1 MEWINMDNSTA
12 AATKQEIKQV
22 YLFEEGSTQMRPILG
37 GKGCE
42 LSEMTKMGLPVPS
55 GFVITTQECLKYQKK
70 KKMPSGV
77 EAAMM
82 EAMKHLESKL
92 GRKFGD
98 TEKPLLV
105 SVRSGAPVS
114 MPGMMDTILNLGL
127 NDQTVV
133 AFGKMTNE
141 RTAYDAYR
149 RFVQMFGEV
158 VLGIEKKKFDKIFD
172 AIKEKYHR
180 KLDTELTAN
189 ELKEVVVG
197 FKEIVK
203 RETGSQ
209 FPDDPKQQLMMAVG
223 AVFGS
228 WNNPR
233 AITYRNLYK
242 IPHNMGTAVVV
253 QTMVFGNSGS
263 NSGTGV
269 AFSRNPSTGEHKLYG
284 EYLMNAQGEDVV
296 AGIRTPNPIS
306 HMEKEHPHIYKQFHE
321 ISQKLEKHYRD
332 MQDMEFTID
341 EGKLFML
348 QTRNGKRTAAAAVK
362 AAVDMTEEGLITK
375 EEAVMRVQP
384 FQIDQLLHRQIDPKA
399 RVTSIAK
406 GLPASPGAA
415 SGKIV
420 FTADDAA
427 EIGKKE
433 KVMLV
438 AVETTPDDIH
448 GMIASQGIFT
458 SRGGMTCHSAVVAR
472 GMGLPC
478 VCGCE
483 AAKIDVEKKIMQIN
497 GKIFKEGDVVTIDGT
512 LGTIMEGE
520 IPLVEPTL
528 TGEFRKFLDWC
539 DSLSRMYVRA
549 NADTPGG
556 AKGAREFG
564 AKGIGLCRTERMFN
578 DQDRLPIV
586 QGMIM
591 SNSLEER
598 KKWLDKLLV
607 FQKKDFYD
615 ILLAM
620 DGLPVTIRLLDPPLH
635 EFLPH
640 IEELTNSI
648 AELSHK
654 KADERVIAEKERML
668 KKVRE
673 ITEFNP
679 MLGHRGCRL
688 GITYPEIYEMQVT
701 AIFEAAT
708 QLKKEG
714 KKPIVEVMVPLIGNV
729 REFIILKD
737 LIKAKAEEIIKKS
750 GAPFEFTVGTMIEIP
765 RAALTADE
773 IAVEAEFFSFG
784 TNDLTQ
790 TALGFSRDDA
800 EAKFLQLYLEKKI
813 YDTNPF
819 EVVDKGVGKLVDMA
833 VKLGRKKRKDLKIG
847 VCGETGGE
855 PTSIEFYHN
864 TGLNY
869 VSCSR
874 YRVPI
879 ARLACAQATLKEKAS
894 TAKKAKK

>member
-1 MEWINMDNSTA
+1 MDKSTA
-12 AATKQEIKQV
+12 AATKQV

-42 LSEMTKMGLPVPS
+42 LAEMTRLGFPVPP

-70 KKMPSGV
+70 KKMPAGV
-77 EAAMM
+77 EEAMM
-82 EAMKHLESKL
+82 GAMKHLESKL

-98 TEKPLLV
+98 SEKPLLV

-127 NDQTVV
+127 NDQTAA
-133 AFGKMTNE
+133 AFGKITNE

-172 AIKEKYHR
+172 SAKEKHHK
-180 KLDTELTAN
+180 KLDTELTA
-189 ELKEVVVG
+189 EQLKDITRE
-197 FKEIVK
+197 FKALVK
-203 RETGSQ
+203 EETGKL
-209 FPDDPKQQLMMAVG
+209 FPEDPKQQLMMAVG
-223 AVFGS
+223 AVFNS

-253 QTMVFGNSGS
+253 QTMVFGNSGL

-296 AGIRTPNPIS
+296 AGIRTPHPIS
-306 HMEKEHPHIYKQFHE
+306 HMEKEQPHIYKQFHE

-332 MQDMEFTID
+332 MQDMEFTIE

-362 AAVDMTEEGLITK
+362 VAVDMAEEGLITK

-384 FQIDQLLHRQIDPKA
+384 PQIDQLLHRQIDPNVK
-399 RVTSIAK
+399 VTAIAK

-448 GMIASQGIFT
+448 GMIASQGVLT
-458 SRGGMTCHSAVVAR
+458 SRGGMTCHAAVVAR

-478 VCGCE
+478 VVGCE
-483 AAKIDVEKKIMQIN
+483 AARVDIDKKTLTIN
-497 GKIFKEGDVVTIDGT
+497 GKIYKQGDVLTIDGT
-512 LGTIMEGE
+512 TATVMEGE

-528 TGEFRKFLDWC
+528 TGEFKKFLDWC

-549 NADTPGG
+549 NADTPSA

-591 SNSLEER
+591 SNDLEER

-607 FQKKDFYD
+607 FQKKDFYE

-620 DGLPVTIRLLDPPLH
+620 DSLPVTIRLLDPPLH

-640 IEELTNSI
+640 IEELTSSI
-648 AELSHK
+648 AELNAK
-654 KADERVIAEKERML
+654 KADIRVIEEKERML

-708 QLKKEG
+708 KLKKEG
-714 KKPIVEVMVPLIGNV
+714 KNPIVEVMVPLIGNV

-737 LIKAKAEEIIKKS
+737 IIKAKADEIIKKS
-750 GAPFEFTVGTMIEIP
+750 GTPFEFTIGTMIEIP

-773 IAVEAEFFSFG
+773 IAVEAQFFSFG

-879 ARLACAQATLKEKAS
+879 ARLACAQATLKEKANES
-894 TAKKAKK
+894 KKTRK